1 MIGLNCVTNID
12 PKASAVIIYFKHIL
26 ENEVEGIYQR
36 QDDAGLQRFTVHLK
50 TKLVK
55 DRHIVEHLLPQVIR
69 NTEGEWGDSVM
80 FHQAETLNVGQ
91 TYFQKLKAKYKQGQL
106 TFAAL

>member
-1 MIGLNCVTNID
+1 MYVCMYV
-12 PKASAVIIYFKHIL
+12 VIRYFKHIL
-26 ENEVEGIYQR
+26 ENKVQGIYQGE
-36 QDDAGLQRFTVHLK
+36 DDAGLQRFTVHSK

-55 DRHIVEHLLPQVIR
+55 DRHIVEHLLPKVTR

-80 FHQAETLNVGQ
+80 FPQAETLNEGQ
-91 TYFQKLKAKYKQGQL
+91 TYFLKLKAKYKQGQL